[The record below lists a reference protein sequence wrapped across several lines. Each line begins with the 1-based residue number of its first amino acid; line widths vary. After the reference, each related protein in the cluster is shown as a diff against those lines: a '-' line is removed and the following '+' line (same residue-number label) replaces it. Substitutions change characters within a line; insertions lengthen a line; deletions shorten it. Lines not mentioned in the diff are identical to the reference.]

1 MSQFLN
7 NIFFYF
13 RRHQGQRFQPVILVT
28 GCGSGI
34 GLALAKILFKIPRYR
49 VVVTAREETLPKLH
63 DIFEESE
70 RFWIRPLDVTSHYQ
84 REALIDE
91 INEKMEGVN
100 ILINNAGVS
109 YRSVVE
115 HMTEKDEIK
124 QMSTNYFGPMG
135 LIRLVLPH
143 MRIKGRGKIICVSSV
158 SGMLAMPTMASYSA
172 SKFALEG
179 ACEAL
184 WYEMRPLG
192 IDVSLVQPGFIRSTS
207 FERVLY
213 SENSDPKKSSGGPY
227 HDYYENMTPFV
238 AKMMRRSFSSPD
250 SVAKII
256 LNVIRT
262 ESPSLWVPATLDAVV
277 FYYIRRIF
285 PRRLLLP
292 LLFHCLPGARKWGHA
307 YTKKRVNKA

>member
-1 MSQFLN
+1 MAQTLHDL
-7 NIFFYF
+7 YF
-13 RRHQGQRFQPVILVT
+13 HFKRRKRHEFQPVILVT
-28 GCGSGI
+28 GCGSGV
-34 GLALAKILFKIPRYR
+34 GLALAKILYKLPRYR
-49 VVVTAREETLPKLH
+49 IVVTAREETLPKLQN
-63 DIFEESE
+63 IFEETE
-70 RFWIRPLDVTSHYQ
+70 RFWIRPLDVTSQYQ

-115 HMTEKDEIK
+115 HMTEKDEVR

-135 LIRLVLPH
+135 LIRLVLPN
-143 MRIKGRGKIICVSSV
+143 MRRLGRGKIICVSSV
-158 SGMLAMPTMASYSA
+158 SGMLAMPTMGSYSA

-179 ACEAL
+179 ACESL

-192 IDVSLVQPGFIRSTS
+192 IDVSLVQPGFIRSNS
-207 FERVLY
+207 FERVLF
-213 SENSDPKKSSGGPY
+213 SEFSDPAKTGGGPY

-238 AKMMRRSFSSPD
+238 AKMMRRSLASPE

-256 LNVIRT
+256 LRVIQT
-262 ESPSLWVPATLDAVV
+262 ESPSLWIPATLDAVA
-277 FYYIRRIF
+277 FYYFRRML

-292 LLFHCLPGARKWGHA
+292 FLFYCLPGARNWGRA
-307 YTKKRVNKA
+307 YTKKRLTKA